1 MKPWLRYGFVIFIAV
16 NAARA
21 EECSRPARGS
31 LIEQPQDLFSSNGV
45 LNAPFSF
52 RSAPTRYGFTRY
64 CYVYGDSLQS
74 PTLRVRPGEELVL
87 TLKNDVSADATGL
100 THVHSGETGK

>member
-1 MKPWLRYGFVIFIAV
+1 MKSWACYGFVILLAG

-21 EECSRPARGS
+21 ESCSRPAPGS

-45 LNAPFSF
+45 LHAPFSF
-52 RSAPTRYGFTRY
+52 RSAPTRYGFARY
-64 CYVYGDSLQS
+64 CYVYNDSLQS

-87 TLKNDVSADATGL
+87 TLKNDVSAGSAGL
-100 THVHSGETGK
+100 TH